1 MTIFGDLEPPIFK
14 TFPAR
19 RQPWILS
26 HQTHRRSYALASVS
40 DYGETLVYIITGFI
54 HRGTSEENGG
64 QGRIKDFIF
73 EWFFFFLFPLMLLL
87 KGFKLLWRKMFR
99 SCFNAVGQELSRLFE
114 TCYPLIKEKLSHKR
128 WKEMGQ
134 DESRGE
140 YCIGESAD
148 KGDEESNGIG
158 RNEYDGTRNDT
169 TENDVTGNNVTGNY
183 VTRSDNGASNVGVSQ
198 MIERHNSAS
207 YDVSGKDVIESN
219 VEENALIENHVSGN
233 SMIGDN
239 MSEDSGD
246 VRSSKSNLE
255 RHLSSTNE
263 TAESAVS
270 RSDVARS
277 SNSKGDVNVD
287 VKGKSAGSV
296 YSMANTF
303 HSEVNET
310 LNYD

>member
-1 MTIFGDLEPPIFK
+1 M
-14 TFPAR
+14 
-19 RQPWILS
+19 
-26 HQTHRRSYALASVS
+26 SY
-40 DYGETLVYIITGFI
+40 YRETLVYVITDFI
-54 HRGTSEENGG
+54 HRGASEENGG
-64 QGRIKDFIF
+64 QGRIIKDFIF

-140 YCIGESAD
+140 YRIGESAD

-169 TENDVTGNNVTGNY
+169 TKNDVTGNDIPGNY
-183 VTRSDNGASNVGVSQ
+183 VTGSNNGASNVSVSL

-207 YDVSGKDVIESN
+207 YDVSEKDVIESN
-219 VEENALIENHVSGN
+219 VGGNSLIESYVSRN
-233 SMIGDN
+233 SMVISN
-239 MSEDSGD
+239 ISEDSGD
-246 VRSSKSNLE
+246 VENSKRNLE
-255 RHLSSTNE
+255 RHLSLRNE
-263 TAESAVS
+263 ALESAVS
-270 RSDVARS
+270 RSDVARG
-277 SNSKGDVNVD
+277 SNSGESV
-287 VKGKSAGSV
+287 GSV
-296 YSMANTF
+296 DSIADTF
-303 HSEVNET
+303 RSENNET